1 MLSWLTDH
9 WLLVCVHL
17 KGLWNHQVHQIP
29 LLGST
34 HRNVLT
40 LLALSPER
48 LCSNKGT
55 TLLQLGFNCTLFL
68 FPLPKSKID
77 MTAQNRFDT
86 HQHHLTPCS
95 LRKLLQ
101 YVNAESLVEPTGHL
115 S

>member
-55 TLLQLGFNCTLFL
+55 TLLQLGFNRTLFL

-86 HQHHLTPCS
+86 HHHLSPCS